1 MMVGMYPLAVGNP
14 LFEPVLPNETLEV
27 VVGIVGVDVVAVVVN
42 IVLL

>member
-1 MMVGMYPLAVGNP
+1 MMVGMYPLAVGKF

-27 VVGIVGVDVVAVVVN
+27 VVGIVGVDVVAVVAN